1 MSEENEILDNDFI
14 SNNNEIYENAS
25 IIRRYCNGFI
35 DSFVIIFMFG
45 FFTSIFFPVATIN
58 DDYQSKMIFTMYFCI
73 VLYYFIFEYLFKGR
87 TIGKFITKTKV
98 INKQGNPPTL
108 LQVIKRILTRYMPL
122 EYFTILTRKDRT
134 TLHDGASG
142 TRVIKISRK

>member
-1 MSEENEILDNDFI
+1 MKQENEILDNVFI
-14 SNNNEIYENAS
+14 SNNNETYENAS

-35 DSFVIIFMFG
+35 DSIVIIFIFS
-45 FFTSIFFPVATIN
+45 FFSAYFFPVATIN

-73 VLYYFIFEYLFKGR
+73 VLYYFIFEYFFKGR
-87 TIGKFITKTKV
+87 TIGKLITKTKV

-108 LQVIKRILTRYMPL
+108 LQVRKRVLIRYMPL
-122 EYFTILTRKDRT
+122 EFFTILTRKDRT

-142 TRVIKISRK
+142 TRVIKIKK